1 MAAGQKKM
9 AGKLV
14 VSVTQGCSSSFT
26 VEVLA
31 TASDF
36 RVQIS
41 GRSGFRFSFKA
52 LSDTSGSE
60 PGNSPCLVSV

>member
-1 MAAGQKKM
+1 MVEGQKKM

-14 VSVTQGCSSSFT
+14 VSVTLGCSSSFT

-31 TASDF
+31 TASEF
-36 RVQIS
+36 RAQIS
-41 GRSGFRFSFKA
+41 GRSHFRFSFKA
-52 LSDTSGSE
+52 QSDTSGSE